1 MTDLDRGNQW
11 VGVDQARILPSRDQ
25 EVAARFATAAAGTK
39 TLADSFPGVLHEMR
53 ECQQGQPQ
61 AMRTEPTS
69 GGKPTTWCS
78 SHEQELHRC
87 QDEDLEGCVPEIIP
101 RRTDP
106 TGEAGIQPD
115 TAAKHYKQHIEDAA
129 LLVRIEERMAQRAS
143 LYPAA
148 ATTPPVAPGEEGPGD
163 GWCLNHYKAIQKF
176 EPVRV
181 RKDGTPYRRGL
192 CGWCQDMQSAHG
204 FLPPANLVDLHHRNV
219 RIPQGMW
226 DEAKKRSP
234 QRTKD
239 KKGKRAKV
247 RQAQWEK
254 EQSS

>member
-1 MTDLDRGNQW
+1 MTANLDQW
-11 VGVDQARILPSRDQ
+11 VPVDAARLLPSRDQ
-25 EVAARFATAAAGTK
+25 EVAARFASAITSLTALKASFAGT
-39 TLADSFPGVLHEMR
+39 LHEMR
-53 ECQQGQPQ
+53 ECQHGQPQ

-69 GGKPTTWCS
+69 GGKPTTWCAQ
-78 SHEQELHRC
+78 HEQELHRC
-87 QDEDLEGCVPEIIP
+87 QEDDLETCWPEIIP

-115 TAAKHYKQHIEDAA
+115 SAAKHYKEHLDDAA
-129 LLVRIEERMAQRAS
+129 LLVRVEERMAQRAS
-143 LYPAA
+143 LYPANSVTP
-148 ATTPPVAPGEEGPGD
+148 ATPPGEEGPGD
-163 GWCLNHYKAIQKF
+163 GWCVNHYKAIQKF

-204 FLPPANLVDLHHRNV
+204 FLPPANLVDLHHRQR

-254 EQSS
+254 EQTT